1 MKIVDVVPKD
11 VHILFELS
19 ISEINNLTLALSLS
33 KIICTNGEEETSSR
47 ILRNFFNML
56 SEIST
61 SLKGKD
67 EQD

>member
-19 ISEINNLTLALSLS
+19 ISEIKGLMLALSLS
-33 KIICTNGEEETSSR
+33 KIICTNEEEETNSK